1 MPDFYSNPKHSAF
14 AENGDISRKKDEF
27 FQDFGTDAR
36 ARLIEATI
44 ESIYHNGISDTTVAK
59 IGQIAEMSTANIH
72 HHFATKEGLLVQV
85 MSHLLEKMR
94 SGVVADCAL
103 AETPRGK
110 LNAVISS
117 VLGDEQSDERV
128 IAVWLS
134 FWRYADK
141 NEDMRR
147 LRNLYSVRLNSN
159 VSAYLT
165 RIFRETGAPDAR
177 VRARYAA
184 VGLVAMMH
192 GAWLSFT
199 QRENSMGLADAR
211 MLALDYLDMLIGRA
225 REPIEVGAPDEA
237 MISAVATTASLFS
250 DLSFEVVGKDID
262 NIAQWRAFA
271 ADGAMVFIPH
281 FPDREWARAFSQAT
295 TLRASGLR
303 PVAHLAARN
312 FSDASEL
319 RHAVDGFVAAGARD
333 FLVLGGGEDK
343 PAGDF
348 DSATAILESG
358 ALARA
363 DIDSVGFAG
372 HPEGHP
378 RVDAK
383 TIRAALLAKCDWA
396 RARGIS
402 VFVATQFCFAT
413 EPLIDF
419 LNFLDRNEIR
429 APVRLGVAG
438 RVNAAKLLKYSIA
451 CGVGNSLGFLKRSFG
466 KTMGLMRYS
475 PDALL
480 AETAARVAARHY
492 SFPVEA
498 HFYPFGAIRET
509 LLFAAAAGFSQA
521 RAAKTAAAA

>member
-211 MLALDYLDMLIGRA
+211 MLALDYLDMLIGRT
-225 REPIEVGAPDEA
+225 REPIEAGAPDEA

-281 FPDREWARAFSQAT
+281 FPDREWARAFSQAK

-378 RVDAK
+378 RVDTK

-402 VFVATQFCFAT
+402 AFVATQFCFAT